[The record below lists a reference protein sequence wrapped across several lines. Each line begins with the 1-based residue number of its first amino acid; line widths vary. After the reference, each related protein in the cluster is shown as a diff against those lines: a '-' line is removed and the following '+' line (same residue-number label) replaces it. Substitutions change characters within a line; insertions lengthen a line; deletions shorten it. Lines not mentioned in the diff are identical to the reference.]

1 MNNRMGGSSTFGV
14 EQEDGS
20 VIYNIYGDSVFHES
34 ILHEYTMGRTVEIID
49 EDSYHATSIED
60 YYSEEHF
67 EHDDSKVRGLQRL
80 DGTIEYRY
88 WGDKGIFTYKY
99 RS

>member
-1 MNNRMGGSSTFGV
+1 MTGSSTFGI

-20 VIYNIYGDSVFHES
+20 VIYNIYGEGVFHES
-34 ILHEYTMGRTVEIID
+34 ILYEYMKRRTVEIIE

-60 YYSEEHF
+60 YYNEARF
-67 EHDDSKVRGLQRL
+67 EDEDSNVRGLQRI

-88 WGDKGIFTYKY
+88 WGNKGLFTYTIK
-99 RS
+99 